1 MRRHL
6 AILAGT
12 LALFATVSACAGP
25 ETRVRRALVDAGI
38 SERVASCMA
47 ERMTDRLSLG
57 QLRRLGQLRKS
68 SDNESLKEF
77 RKRVSALEDPEIVTV
92 VGSSAAICW
101 LG

>member
-1 MRRHL
+1 MPQRSL
-6 AILAGT
+6 LVAA
-12 LALFATVSACAGP
+12 LALSATLSACAGP

-38 SERVASCMA
+38 RDDVAACMA
-47 ERMTDRLSLG
+47 ERMADRLSLG
-57 QLRRLGQLRKS
+57 QLQRLGRIGKA
-68 SDNESLKEF
+68 DEAESLKDF